1 MTLKNN
7 NLDERD
13 KTMRKIIFK
22 FINDQM
28 NIDYND
34 DENFIH
40 QNTSENAELSRNE
53 NEQILV

>member
-1 MTLKNN
+1 LTLKNN

-13 KTMRKIIFK
+13 KTIRKIIFK

-53 NEQILV
+53 NE